1 VFDDFLKIFREIKT
15 ELMAGNVAGVLT
27 QYSDIVM
34 AILILMIL
42 TLMILPVPTFVL
54 SFLIVANLT
63 LAFAILLVSIYIAE
77 PTQLASFPSI
87 LLITTLFRLG
97 LSIAATRL
105 ILLQGDAGAVI
116 ETFGKFVVGG
126 NIVVG
131 GVVFLIITLV
141 NFLVITKGSERVSEV
156 AARFTL
162 DAMPGK
168 QMSID
173 ADLRAGA
180 FDMAEARR
188 KRMALARESQ
198 LHGSMDGAMKFVKG
212 DAIAGII
219 ITLINII
226 GGLTIG
232 VLMRDLDMSRAL
244 KIYTIL
250 TIGDGLVAQVPSLL
264 IAVSAGIVTTRVSSD
279 DPTSNVGKD
288 ISQQLLAQPKA
299 VGIAAMLLLVFGLTF
314 LFVNPPTSI
323 PFFIM
328 AFVAGGISYSTLRNG
343 IPVVGDLAIELKD
356 KDENKQKISRDP
368 QVSLTIPISVEVSK
382 DLTPLIDLNQEGKFL
397 SDLVPKMRQLL
408 YQELGV
414 IFPGVQVTGNAPLAE
429 NSYLFRLK
437 EVPVEMGKIV
447 PGHILVNDSAENIRV
462 YGLKG
467 IDIKN
472 PASGKPASWI
482 PVDQREQAKSAGLVV
497 WEPQEV
503 ILLHL
508 TGFLKRYA
516 SEFVGI
522 QETQNILTILS
533 KVLPNLVQ
541 ETVPKVISIYQLT
554 EVLQRLVQ
562 EEISVRD
569 MKSILQ
575 SLSEWGRV
583 EKDTIMLTEY
593 VRSSLKRYISFRYTG
608 GNPILFVYVLDPEI
622 EDAIRG
628 AIRRTSSGTYIA
640 LDPAITQDILAAFR
654 REIGNLPPTAQ
665 QPVIVTDQEIRRF
678 VRRIAE
684 LEFRNLAVLSYQ
696 ELAPELSIQPLAR
709 ISLQIGRGQLR

>member
-1 VFDDFLKIFREIKT
+1 LFDDILKIFKDIKS
-15 ELMAGNVAGVLT
+15 ELLAGNVSGLIT

-34 AILILMIL
+34 AILVLMIL

-54 SFLIVANLT
+54 SFLLVANLT

-77 PTQLASFPSI
+77 PTQLASFPTI

-126 NIVVG
+126 NIIVG

-188 KRMALARESQ
+188 RRMALARESQ

-232 VLMRDLDMSRAL
+232 VLMRDMEMSRAL

-250 TIGDGLVAQVPSLL
+250 TIGDGLVQQVPSLL
-264 IAVSAGIVTTRVSSD
+264 IAVSAGIVTTRVASD
-279 DPTSNVGKD
+279 DPNSNIGKD
-288 ISQQLLAQPKA
+288 ISQQIMAQPKA
-299 VGIAAMLLLVFGLTF
+299 IGIAAMLLFIFGLTF
-314 LFVNPPTSI
+314 LFVNASTSI
-323 PFFIM
+323 PFFVM
-328 AFVAGGISYSTLRNG
+328 ALAAGGIAYSTLRTG
-343 IPVVGDLAIELKD
+343 VPVVGDLAIDVKD
-356 KDENKQKISRDP
+356 KDEIKQKQLRDP

-437 EVPVEMGKIV
+437 EVPVEIGKIV
-447 PGHILVNDSAENIRV
+447 PGHILVNDGSENIRV

-472 PASGKPASWI
+472 PASGKPAAWV
-482 PVDQREQAKSAGLVV
+482 PVEQREQAKSAGLVV

-516 SEFVGI
+516 AEFVGI
-522 QETQNILTILS
+522 QETQNVLTVLS

-541 ETVPKVISIYQLT
+541 ETVPKVVSIYQLT

-562 EEISVRD
+562 EEISIRD

-575 SLSEWGRV
+575 ALSEWGRV

-709 ISLQIGRGQLR
+709 ITLQSGRGQLR

>member
-1 VFDDFLKIFREIKT
+1 
-15 ELMAGNVAGVLT
+15 
-27 QYSDIVM
+27 
-34 AILILMIL
+34 
-42 TLMILPVPTFVL
+42 
-54 SFLIVANLT
+54 
-63 LAFAILLVSIYIAE
+63 
-77 PTQLASFPSI
+77 I

-97 LSIAATRL
+97 ISIAATRQ
-105 ILLQGDAGAVI
+105 ILLNGHAGAVI
-116 ETFGKFVVGG
+116 ETFGQFVVGG

-180 FDMAEARR
+180 FDMTEARR
-188 KRMALARESQ
+188 RRSALARESQ

-232 VLMRDLDMSRAL
+232 VLMKNMEMARAV
-244 KIYTIL
+244 KVYTIL
-250 TIGDGLVAQVPSLL
+250 TIGDGLVAQVPALL
-264 IAVSAGIVTTRVSSD
+264 IAVSAGIVTTRVATD
-279 DPTSNVGKD
+279 DTTSNIGKD
-288 ISQQLLAQPKA
+288 ISQQILAQPKA
-299 VGIAAMLLLVFGLTF
+299 VAIAAIILLFFGF
-314 LFVNPPTSI
+314 AFFFANPATSV

-328 AFVAGGISYSTLRNG
+328 AFAAGGLAYSTLKSGPPLSGEAAAEKEN
-343 IPVVGDLAIELKD
+343 
-356 KDENKQKISRDP
+356 DEKNKQKLSREP
-368 QVSLTIPISVEVSK
+368 QVSLTVPIAVEVSK

-397 SDLVPKMRQLL
+397 NDLVPKMRQLL
-408 YQELGV
+408 YQEIGV
-414 IFPGVQVTGNAPLAE
+414 IFPGVQVSGNAPIAE
-429 NSYLFRLK
+429 NSYAFRLK
-437 EVPVEMGKIV
+437 EVPVEVGKIV
-447 PGHILVNDSAENIRV
+447 PGHVMVNDGADNIRV

-472 PASGKPASWI
+472 PANGKPASWI
-482 PVDQREQAKSAGLVV
+482 PVEQREQAKNAGLVV

-516 SEFVGI
+516 SEFIGI
-522 QETQNILTILS
+522 QETQNILTVLS
-533 KVLPNLVQ
+533 KVMPNLVQ
-541 ETVPKVISIYQLT
+541 ETVPKVVSIYQLT

-562 EEISVRD
+562 EEMSVRD

-654 REIGNLPPTAQ
+654 REIGNLPPSAQ

-709 ISLQIGRGQLR
+709 ITLQTGRGQLR

>member
-1 VFDDFLKIFREIKT
+1 
-15 ELMAGNVAGVLT
+15 
-27 QYSDIVM
+27 
-34 AILILMIL
+34 
-42 TLMILPVPTFVL
+42 
-54 SFLIVANLT
+54 
-63 LAFAILLVSIYIAE
+63 
-77 PTQLASFPSI
+77 
-87 LLITTLFRLG
+87 
-97 LSIAATRL
+97 
-105 ILLQGDAGAVI
+105 
-116 ETFGKFVVGG
+116 
-126 NIVVG
+126 
-131 GVVFLIITLV
+131 
-141 NFLVITKGSERVSEV
+141 
-156 AARFTL
+156 
-162 DAMPGK
+162 
-168 QMSID
+168 
-173 ADLRAGA
+173 
-180 FDMAEARR
+180 
-188 KRMALARESQ
+188 
-198 LHGSMDGAMKFVKG
+198 
-212 DAIAGII
+212 
-219 ITLINII
+219 
-226 GGLTIG
+226 
-232 VLMRDLDMSRAL
+232 
-244 KIYTIL
+244 
-250 TIGDGLVAQVPSLL
+250 
-264 IAVSAGIVTTRVSSD
+264 
-279 DPTSNVGKD
+279 
-288 ISQQLLAQPKA
+288 
-299 VGIAAMLLLVFGLTF
+299 
-314 LFVNPPTSI
+314 
-323 PFFIM
+323 M
-328 AFVAGGISYSTLRNG
+328 AFIAGGIAYSTIKNG
-343 IPVVGDLAIELKD
+343 IPVIGESAENAKE
-356 KDENKQKISRDP
+356 KDEIKQKQSRDP
-368 QVSLTIPISVEVSK
+368 QISLTVPIAVEVSK

-414 IFPGVQVTGNAPLAE
+414 IFPGVQVTGNAPVPE

-437 EVPVEMGKIV
+437 EVPVEVGKIV
-447 PGHILVNDSAENIRV
+447 PGHILVNDGSENIRV

-472 PASGKPASWI
+472 PATGKPASWV
-482 PVDQREQAKSAGLVV
+482 PMEQREQAKNAGLVV

-516 SEFVGI
+516 SEFIGI
-522 QETQNILTILS
+522 QEIQNTLS
-533 KVLPNLVQ
+533 VLSRAIPNLVQ

-562 EEISVRD
+562 EEMSIRD

-684 LEFRNLAVLSYQ
+684 LEFRTLAVLSYQ

-709 ISLQIGRGQLR
+709 ISLQNRGQLR

>member
-1 VFDDFLKIFREIKT
+1 MLGDLSKSFKEIKT
-15 ELMAGNVAGVLT
+15 ELMAGNVAGVIT

-34 AILILMIL
+34 AVLVLMIL
-42 TLMILPVPTFVL
+42 TLMILPVPTFIL
-54 SFLIVANLT
+54 SFLLVANLT
-63 LAFAILLVSIYIAE
+63 LAFAILMVSIYISE
-77 PTQLASFPSI
+77 PTQLASYPTI
-87 LLITTLFRLG
+87 LLLTTLFRLG

-131 GVVFLIITLV
+131 GVVFLIITIV

-180 FDMAEARR
+180 FDMTEARR
-188 KRMALARESQ
+188 RRNALARESQ

-232 VLMRDLDMSRAL
+232 VLMRGMEMSRAV
-244 KIYTIL
+244 KVYTIL

-264 IAVSAGIVTTRVSSD
+264 IAVSAGIVTTRVATEDS
-279 DPTSNVGKD
+279 TSNIGKD
-288 ISQQLLAQPKA
+288 ISQQILAQPKA
-299 VGIAAMLLLVFGLTF
+299 VGIAAAILAVFGVTF
-314 LFVNPPTSI
+314 FFVHPSTSI

-328 AFVAGGISYSTLRNG
+328 AFVAGGIAYSTLKTG
-343 IPVVGDLAIELKD
+343 VPLIGEAAEVAKEKD
-356 KDENKQKISRDP
+356 GEKQKQSRDP
-368 QVSLTIPISVEVSK
+368 QISLTVPIAVEVSK

-414 IFPGVQVTGNAPLAE
+414 IFPGVQVTGNAPVPE

-437 EVPVEMGKIV
+437 EVPVEVGKIV
-447 PGHILVNDSAENIRV
+447 PGHILVNDGSENIRV

-472 PASGKPASWI
+472 PATGKPAAWV
-482 PVDQREQAKSAGLVV
+482 PMEQREQAKNAGLVV

-516 SEFVGI
+516 NEFIGI
-522 QETQNILTILS
+522 QEIQNTLS
-533 KVLPNLVQ
+533 VLSRAIPNLVQ

-562 EEISVRD
+562 EEISIRD

-593 VRSSLKRYISFRYTG
+593 VRSSLKRYISFRYTA

-684 LEFRNLAVLSYQ
+684 LEFRTLAVLSYQ

-709 ISLQIGRGQLR
+709 ISLQNRGQLR

>member
-1 VFDDFLKIFREIKT
+1 MFQDLIKTLNEIKA
-15 ELMAGNVAGVLT
+15 ELMAGNVAGVMT

-34 AILILMIL
+34 AVLILMIL

-54 SFLIVANLT
+54 SFLIVCNLT
-63 LAFAILLVSIYIAE
+63 LAFAILMVSIYISE
-77 PTQLASFPSI
+77 PTQIASYPTI

-131 GVVFLIITLV
+131 GVVFLIITIV

-188 KRMALARESQ
+188 KRNALARESQ

-219 ITLINII
+219 ITLINIV

-232 VLMRDLDMSRAL
+232 VLMRGLDMSRAAKL
-244 KIYTIL
+244 YTIL

-264 IAVSAGIVTTRVSSD
+264 IAVSAGIVTTRVATED
-279 DPTSNVGKD
+279 SNSNIGKD
-288 ISQQLLAQPKA
+288 ISQQILAQPKA
-299 VGIAAMLLLVFGLTF
+299 VGIAAMLLGVFGITF
-314 LFVNPPTSI
+314 FFVNPLTAV

-328 AFVAGGISYSTLRNG
+328 ALVSGGIAYSVFKTG
-343 IPVVGDLAIELKD
+343 VPATGEAAEVAKEK
-356 KDENKQKISRDP
+356 EETKQKVGREP
-368 QVSLTIPISVEVSK
+368 QVSLTIPIAIEVSK
-382 DLTPLIDLNQEGKFL
+382 DLIPLIDLNQEGKFL

-414 IFPGVQVTGNAPLAE
+414 IFPGVQIAGNNTIAE
-429 NSYLFRLK
+429 SSYMFRLK
-437 EVPVEMGKIV
+437 EVPVEVGKIV
-447 PGHILVNDSAENIRV
+447 PGHILVNDGSENIRI
-462 YGLKG
+462 YGLTG
-467 IDIKN
+467 IDIRN
-472 PASGKPASWI
+472 PATNKPASWV
-482 PVDQREQAKSAGLVV
+482 PMEQREQAKNAGLVV

-516 SEFVGI
+516 NEFVGI
-522 QETQNILTILS
+522 QEVQNLLS
-533 KVLPNLVQ
+533 VLSRALPNLVQ

-562 EEISVRD
+562 EEMSIRD

-593 VRSSLKRYISFRYTG
+593 VRSSLKRYISFRYTA
-608 GNPILFVYVLDPEI
+608 GNPILFVYVLDPDI

-654 REIGNLPPTAQ
+654 REVGNLPPSAQ
-665 QPVIVTDQEIRRF
+665 QPVVVTDQEIRRF

-709 ISLQIGRGQLR
+709 ITLQGRGQLR

>member
-1 VFDDFLKIFREIKT
+1 MFEDMLKSFKEIKT
-15 ELMAGNVAGVLT
+15 ELMAGNVAGVIT

-34 AILILMIL
+34 AILVLMIL
-42 TLMILPVPTFVL
+42 TLMILPVPTFIL
-54 SFLIVANLT
+54 SFLLVCNLT
-63 LAFAILLVSIYIAE
+63 LAFAILMVSIYISE
-77 PTQLASFPSI
+77 PTQLASYTTI
-87 LLITTLFRLG
+87 LLLTTLFRLG

-131 GVVFLIITLV
+131 GVVFLIITIV

-180 FDMAEARR
+180 FDMTEARR
-188 KRMALARESQ
+188 RRNALARESQ

-232 VLMRDLDMSRAL
+232 VLMRGMEMSRAV
-244 KIYTIL
+244 KVYTIL

-264 IAVSAGIVTTRVSSD
+264 IAVSAGIVTTRVATEDS
-279 DPTSNVGKD
+279 TSNIGKD
-288 ISQQLLAQPKA
+288 ISQQILAQPKA
-299 VGIAAMLLLVFGLTF
+299 ISIAAAILGIFGLTF
-314 LFVNPPTSI
+314 FFVHPSTSI

-328 AFVAGGISYSTLRNG
+328 AFIAGGIAYSTLKTG
-343 IPVVGDLAIELKD
+343 VPVVGEAAEGKD
-356 KDENKQKISRDP
+356 KDENKQKGSRDP
-368 QVSLTIPISVEVSK
+368 QISLTVPISVEVSK

-414 IFPGVQVTGNAPLAE
+414 IFPGVQVTGNAPVAE

-437 EVPVEMGKIV
+437 EVPVEIGKIV
-447 PGHILVNDSAENIRV
+447 PGHILVNDGSENIRV

-472 PASGKPASWI
+472 PATGKPAAWV
-482 PVDQREQAKSAGLVV
+482 PMEQRDLAKNAGLVV

-516 SEFVGI
+516 NEFIGI
-522 QETQNILTILS
+522 QETQNTLS
-533 KVLPNLVQ
+533 VLSRAIPNLVQ

-654 REIGNLPPTAQ
+654 REI
-665 QPVIVTDQEIRRF
+665 
-678 VRRIAE
+678 
-684 LEFRNLAVLSYQ
+684 
-696 ELAPELSIQPLAR
+696 
-709 ISLQIGRGQLR
+709 

>member
-1 VFDDFLKIFREIKT
+1 MIGEIGKTFQEIKS
-15 ELMAGNVAGVLT
+15 ELFAGNISGLIT

-34 AILILMIL
+34 AILVLMIL

-54 SFLIVANLT
+54 SFLLVCNLT
-63 LAFAILLVSIYIAE
+63 LAFCILLVSIYISE
-77 PTQLASFPSI
+77 PTQLASYPTI

-188 KRMALARESQ
+188 RRAALARESQ

-232 VLMRDLDMSRAL
+232 VLMRGMDLAHAV
-244 KIYTIL
+244 KVYTIL

-264 IAVSAGIVTTRVSSD
+264 IAVSAGIVTTRVAGE
-279 DPTSNVGKD
+279 DPTSNIGKD
-288 ISQQLLAQPKA
+288 ISAQIMAQPKA
-299 VGIAAMLLLVFGLTF
+299 IAIASILLFFFAITF
-314 LFVNPPTSI
+314 LIVNPATSL

-328 AFVAGGISYSTLRNG
+328 SVLAGGIAYSIFKKGGPT
-343 IPVVGDLAIELKD
+343 VAGDMALEAASAEK
-356 KDENKQKISRDP
+356 EEKQKVSRDP
-368 QVSLTIPISVEVSK
+368 QISLTIPIAIEVSK
-382 DLTPLIDLNQEGKFL
+382 DLTPLIDLSQEGKFL
-397 SDLVPKMRQLL
+397 SDLIPKMRQLL

-414 IFPGVQVTGNAPLAE
+414 IFPGVQVSGNAPIAE

-437 EVPVEMGKIV
+437 EVPVEIGKIV
-447 PGHILVNDSAENIRV
+447 PGHVLVNDSADNIRV

-472 PASGKPASWI
+472 PANGKPAAWI
-482 PVDQREQAKSAGLVV
+482 PAEQREQARGAGLVV

-516 SEFVGI
+516 AEFVGI
-522 QETQNILTILS
+522 QEVQNILSVLS
-533 KVLPNLVQ
+533 RALPNLVQ
-541 ETVPKVISIYQLT
+541 ETVPKVVSIYQLT

-562 EEISVRD
+562 EEISIRD

-575 SLSEWGRV
+575 ALSEWGRV

-593 VRSSLKRYISFRYTG
+593 VRSSMKRYISFRYTG

-709 ISLQIGRGQLR
+709 ISLRGQLR

>member
-1 VFDDFLKIFREIKT
+1 VFDDIWKAFKDIKT
-15 ELMAGNVAGVLT
+15 ELMAGNVSGLIT
-27 QYSDIVM
+27 SYSDIVM
-34 AILILMIL
+34 AILVLMIL

-54 SFLIVANLT
+54 SFLLVCNLT

-77 PTQLASFPSI
+77 PTQLASFPTI

-105 ILLQGDAGAVI
+105 ILLKGDAGAVI

-188 KRMALARESQ
+188 RRTALARESQ

-232 VLMRDLDMSRAL
+232 VLMRDMEMARAI
-244 KIYTIL
+244 KVYTIL

-264 IAVSAGIVTTRVSSD
+264 IAVSAGIVTTRVASD
-279 DPTSNVGKD
+279 DPGSNIGKD
-288 ISQQLLAQPKA
+288 ISQQILAQPKA
-299 VGIAAMLLLVFGLTF
+299 VAIAGVLLFIFGLTF
-314 LFVNPPTSI
+314 LFVNPSTSL
-323 PFFIM
+323 PFFVM
-328 AFVAGGISYSTLRNG
+328 ALAAGGIAYSTMRSG
-343 IPVVGDLAIELKD
+343 APVVGDLAIELKD
-356 KDENKQKISRDP
+356 KDDNKQKISRDP

-437 EVPVEMGKIV
+437 EVPVEIGKIV

-472 PASGKPASWI
+472 PASGKPASW
-482 PVDQREQAKSAGLVV
+482 VAAEQREQAKSAGLVV

-516 SEFVGI
+516 AEFVGI

-575 SLSEWGRV
+575 ALSEWGRV

-654 REIGNLPPTAQ
+654 REVGNLPPTAQ

-709 ISLQIGRGQLR
+709 ISLQMGRGQLR

>member
-1 VFDDFLKIFREIKT
+1 LFDDIIKAIKDLQA
-15 ELMAGNVAGVLT
+15 ELMAGNISGVLT
-27 QYSDIVM
+27 QYSDFVM
-34 AILILMIL
+34 AALILMIL

-54 SFLIVANLT
+54 SFLIVCNLT
-63 LAFAILLVSIYIAE
+63 LAFAILMVSIYIAE
-77 PTQLASFPSI
+77 PTQLASYPTI

-97 LSIAATRL
+97 LSVAATRS
-105 ILLQGDAGAVI
+105 ILLHGDAGAVI
-116 ETFGKFVVGG
+116 ETFGQFVVGG
-126 NIVVG
+126 NIIVG

-188 KRMALARESQ
+188 RRSALARESQ

-232 VLMRDLDMSRAL
+232 VLMRGLDIGRAAKL
-244 KIYTIL
+244 YTIL

-264 IAVSAGIVTTRVSSD
+264 IAVSAGIVTTRVAGD
-279 DPTSNVGKD
+279 DPTSNIGKD

-299 VGIAAMLLLVFGLTF
+299 IGIAAALLLMFGLTF
-314 LFVNPPTSI
+314 LFVNPATSL

-328 AFVAGGISYSTLRNG
+328 GLTAGGIAYSTLRTG
-343 IPVVGDLAIELKD
+343 ALVIGDLALEKKEEDHKLKTA
-356 KDENKQKISRDP
+356 RDP
-368 QVSLTIPISVEVSK
+368 QVSLTIPVSVEVSA
-382 DLTPLIDLNQEGKFL
+382 DLTPLVDLNQEGKFL

-414 IFPGVQVTGNAPLAE
+414 IFPGVQVMGNAPIGE

-437 EVPVEMGKIV
+437 EVPVEVGKII
-447 PGHILVNDSAENIRV
+447 PGHVLVNDSTDNIRV

-472 PASGKPASWI
+472 PATGKPAAWI
-482 PVDQREQAKSAGLVV
+482 PTEQRDQARTAGLVV
-497 WEPQEV
+497 WEPNEV
-503 ILLHL
+503 IMLHL

-516 SEFVGI
+516 SEFLGI
-522 QETQNILTILS
+522 QEVQNILTILQRA
-533 KVLPNLVQ
+533 LPNLVQ

-575 SLSEWGRV
+575 ALSEWGRV

-593 VRSSLKRYISFRYTG
+593 VRSSLKRYISFRHTG
-608 GNPILFVYVLDPEI
+608 GNPILFVYVLDPDI

-709 ISLQIGRGQLR
+709 ITLANARGQLR

>member
-1 VFDDFLKIFREIKT
+1 VFDDLFKIFKEIKS
-15 ELMAGNVAGVLT
+15 ELMAGNVAGVIT

-34 AILILMIL
+34 AILVLMIL

-63 LAFAILLVSIYIAE
+63 LAFAILMVSIYISE
-77 PTQLASFPSI
+77 PTQLASYPTI
-87 LLITTLFRLG
+87 LLLTTLFRLG

-131 GVVFLIITLV
+131 GVVFLIITIV

-188 KRMALARESQ
+188 RRNALARESQ

-232 VLMRDLDMSRAL
+232 VLMRGMDMSRAV

-264 IAVSAGIVTTRVSSD
+264 IAVSAGIVTTRVTTED
-279 DPTSNVGKD
+279 SNSNIGKD
-288 ISQQLLAQPKA
+288 ISQQILAQPKA
-299 VGIAAMLLLVFGLTF
+299 IAISAAILVVFGITF
-314 LFVNPPTSI
+314 FFVHPSTSI

-328 AFVAGGISYSTLRNG
+328 AFLAGGVAYSTIRNG
-343 IPVVGDLAIELKD
+343 IPVVGESAEAAKE
-356 KDENKQKISRDP
+356 KDENKQKQSRDP
-368 QVSLTIPISVEVSK
+368 QISLTVPIAVEVSK

-414 IFPGVQVTGNAPLAE
+414 IFPGVQVTGNAPVPE

-437 EVPVEMGKIV
+437 EVPVEVGKIV
-447 PGHILVNDSAENIRV
+447 PGHILVNDGSENIRV

-472 PASGKPASWI
+472 PATGKPASWV
-482 PVDQREQAKSAGLVV
+482 PMEQREQAKNAGLVV

-516 SEFVGI
+516 NEFIGI
-522 QETQNILTILS
+522 QEIQNTLS
-533 KVLPNLVQ
+533 VLSRAIPNLVQ

-562 EEISVRD
+562 EEMSIRD

-684 LEFRNLAVLSYQ
+684 LEFRTLAVLSYQ

-709 ISLQIGRGQLR
+709 ISLQNRGQLR

>member
-1 VFDDFLKIFREIKT
+1 MFEDMLKSFKEIKT
-15 ELMAGNVAGVLT
+15 ELMAGNVAGVIT

-34 AILILMIL
+34 AILVLMIL
-42 TLMILPVPTFVL
+42 TLMILPVPTFIL
-54 SFLIVANLT
+54 SFLLVCNLT
-63 LAFAILLVSIYIAE
+63 LAFAILMVSIYISE
-77 PTQLASFPSI
+77 PTQLASYPTI
-87 LLITTLFRLG
+87 LLLTTLFRLG

-105 ILLQGDAGAVI
+105 ILLQGDAGSVI

-131 GVVFLIITLV
+131 GVVFLIITIV

-180 FDMAEARR
+180 FDMTEARR
-188 KRMALARESQ
+188 RRNALARESQ

-232 VLMRDLDMSRAL
+232 VLMRGMEMSRAV
-244 KIYTIL
+244 KVYTIL

-264 IAVSAGIVTTRVSSD
+264 IAVSAGIVTTRVATEDS
-279 DPTSNVGKD
+279 TSNIGKD
-288 ISQQLLAQPKA
+288 ISQQILAQPKA
-299 VGIAAMLLLVFGLTF
+299 IIIAAGILGIFGLTF
-314 LFVNPPTSI
+314 FFVHPSTSI

-328 AFVAGGISYSTLRNG
+328 AFITGGIAYSTLKNG
-343 IPVVGDLAIELKD
+343 VPVVGETAEAKE
-356 KDENKQKISRDP
+356 KEENKQKGSRDP
-368 QVSLTIPISVEVSK
+368 QISLTVPISVEVSK

-414 IFPGVQVTGNAPLAE
+414 IFPGVQVTGNAPVAE

-437 EVPVEMGKIV
+437 EVPVEIGKIV
-447 PGHILVNDSAENIRV
+447 PGHILVNDGSENIRV

-472 PASGKPASWI
+472 PATGKPAAWV
-482 PVDQREQAKSAGLVV
+482 PMEQRDLAKNAGLVV

-516 SEFVGI
+516 NEFIGI
-522 QETQNILTILS
+522 QETQNTLS
-533 KVLPNLVQ
+533 VLSRAIPNLVQ

-709 ISLQIGRGQLR
+709 ISLQASRGQLR

>member
-1 VFDDFLKIFREIKT
+1 MFDDLFKIFKEIKS
-15 ELMAGNVAGVLT
+15 ELMAGNVAGVIT

-34 AILILMIL
+34 AILVLMIL

-63 LAFAILLVSIYIAE
+63 LAFAILMVSIYISE
-77 PTQLASFPSI
+77 PTQLASYPTI
-87 LLITTLFRLG
+87 LLLTTLFRLG

-131 GVVFLIITLV
+131 GVVFLIITIV

-188 KRMALARESQ
+188 RRNALARESQ

-232 VLMRDLDMSRAL
+232 VLMRGMDMSRAV

-264 IAVSAGIVTTRVSSD
+264 IAVSAGIVTTRVTTED
-279 DPTSNVGKD
+279 SNSNIGKD
-288 ISQQLLAQPKA
+288 ISQQILAQPKA
-299 VGIAAMLLLVFGLTF
+299 IAISAAILVVFGITF
-314 LFVNPPTSI
+314 FFVHPSTSI

-328 AFVAGGISYSTLRNG
+328 AFLAGGVAYSTIRNG
-343 IPVVGDLAIELKD
+343 IPVVGESAEAAKE
-356 KDENKQKISRDP
+356 KDENKQKQSRDP
-368 QVSLTIPISVEVSK
+368 QISLTVPIAVEVSK

-414 IFPGVQVTGNAPLAE
+414 IFPGVQVTGNAPVPE

-437 EVPVEMGKIV
+437 EVPVEVGKIV
-447 PGHILVNDSAENIRV
+447 PGHILVNDGSENIRV

-472 PASGKPASWI
+472 PATGKPASWV
-482 PVDQREQAKSAGLVV
+482 PMEQREQAKNAGLVV

-516 SEFVGI
+516 NEFIGI
-522 QETQNILTILS
+522 QEIQNTLS
-533 KVLPNLVQ
+533 VLSRAIPNLVQ

-562 EEISVRD
+562 EEMSIRD

-684 LEFRNLAVLSYQ
+684 LEFRTLAVLSYQ

-709 ISLQIGRGQLR
+709 ISLQNRGQLR

>member
-1 VFDDFLKIFREIKT
+1 
-15 ELMAGNVAGVLT
+15 
-27 QYSDIVM
+27 
-34 AILILMIL
+34 
-42 TLMILPVPTFVL
+42 
-54 SFLIVANLT
+54 
-63 LAFAILLVSIYIAE
+63 
-77 PTQLASFPSI
+77 
-87 LLITTLFRLG
+87 
-97 LSIAATRL
+97 
-105 ILLQGDAGAVI
+105 
-116 ETFGKFVVGG
+116 
-126 NIVVG
+126 
-131 GVVFLIITLV
+131 
-141 NFLVITKGSERVSEV
+141 
-156 AARFTL
+156 
-162 DAMPGK
+162 
-168 QMSID
+168 MSID

-180 FDMAEARR
+180 FDMTEARR
-188 KRMALARESQ
+188 RRNALARESQ

-232 VLMRDLDMSRAL
+232 VLMRGMEMSRAV
-244 KIYTIL
+244 KVYTIL

-264 IAVSAGIVTTRVSSD
+264 IAVSAGIVTTRVATEDS
-279 DPTSNVGKD
+279 TSNIGKD

-299 VGIAAMLLLVFGLTF
+299 IIIAAGILGIFGLTF
-314 LFVNPPTSI
+314 FFVHPSTSI

-328 AFVAGGISYSTLRNG
+328 AFITGGIAYSTLKNG
-343 IPVVGDLAIELKD
+343 VPVVGETAEAKE
-356 KDENKQKISRDP
+356 KEENKQKGSRDP
-368 QVSLTIPISVEVSK
+368 QISLTVPISVEVSK

-414 IFPGVQVTGNAPLAE
+414 IFPGVQVTGNAPVAE

-437 EVPVEMGKIV
+437 EVPVEIGKIV
-447 PGHILVNDSAENIRV
+447 PGHILVNDGSENIRV

-472 PASGKPASWI
+472 PATGKPAAWV
-482 PVDQREQAKSAGLVV
+482 PMEQRDLAKNAGLVV

-516 SEFVGI
+516 NEFIGI
-522 QETQNILTILS
+522 QETQNTLS
-533 KVLPNLVQ
+533 VLSRAIPNLVQ

-709 ISLQIGRGQLR
+709 ISLQASRGQLR

>member
-1 VFDDFLKIFREIKT
+1 MFEDMLKSFKEIKT
-15 ELMAGNVAGVLT
+15 ELMAGNVAGVIT

-34 AILILMIL
+34 AILVLMIL
-42 TLMILPVPTFVL
+42 TLMILPVPTFIL
-54 SFLIVANLT
+54 SFLLVCNLT
-63 LAFAILLVSIYIAE
+63 LAFAILMVSIYISE
-77 PTQLASFPSI
+77 PTQLASYPTI
-87 LLITTLFRLG
+87 LLLTTLFRLG

-131 GVVFLIITLV
+131 GVVFLIITIV

-180 FDMAEARR
+180 FDMTEARR
-188 KRMALARESQ
+188 RRNALARESQ

-232 VLMRDLDMSRAL
+232 VLMRGMEMSRAV
-244 KIYTIL
+244 KVYTIL

-264 IAVSAGIVTTRVSSD
+264 IAVSAGIVTTRVATEDS
-279 DPTSNVGKD
+279 TSNIGKD
-288 ISQQLLAQPKA
+288 ISQQILAQPKA
-299 VGIAAMLLLVFGLTF
+299 ISIAAAILGIFGLTF
-314 LFVNPPTSI
+314 FFVHPSTSI

-328 AFVAGGISYSTLRNG
+328 AFIAGGIAYSTLKTG
-343 IPVVGDLAIELKD
+343 VPVVGEAAEGKD
-356 KDENKQKISRDP
+356 KDENKQKGSRDP
-368 QVSLTIPISVEVSK
+368 QISLTVPISVEVSK

-414 IFPGVQVTGNAPLAE
+414 IFPGVQVTGNAPVAE

-437 EVPVEMGKIV
+437 EVPVEIGKIV
-447 PGHILVNDSAENIRV
+447 PGHILVNDGSENIRV

-472 PASGKPASWI
+472 PATGKPAAWV
-482 PVDQREQAKSAGLVV
+482 PMEQRDLAKNAGLVV

-516 SEFVGI
+516 NEFIGI
-522 QETQNILTILS
+522 QETQNTLS
-533 KVLPNLVQ
+533 VLSRAIPNLVQ

-709 ISLQIGRGQLR
+709 ISLQASRGQLR

>member
-1 VFDDFLKIFREIKT
+1 MFEDLMKSFKEIKA
-15 ELMAGNVAGVLT
+15 ELMAGNVAGVIT

-34 AILILMIL
+34 AVLVLMIL

-63 LAFAILLVSIYIAE
+63 LAFAILMVSIYISE
-77 PTQLASFPSI
+77 PTQLASYPTI
-87 LLITTLFRLG
+87 LLLTTLFRLG

-131 GVVFLIITLV
+131 GVVFLIITIV

-180 FDMAEARR
+180 FDMTEARR
-188 KRMALARESQ
+188 RRNALARESQ

-232 VLMRDLDMSRAL
+232 VLMRGMEMSRAV
-244 KIYTIL
+244 KVYTIL

-264 IAVSAGIVTTRVSSD
+264 IAVSAGIVTTRVATEDS
-279 DPTSNVGKD
+279 TSNIGKD
-288 ISQQLLAQPKA
+288 ISQQILAQPKA
-299 VGIAAMLLLVFGLTF
+299 VGIAAAILAIFGVTF
-314 LFVNPPTSI
+314 FFVHPSTSI

-328 AFVAGGISYSTLRNG
+328 AFISGGIAYSTLKTG
-343 IPVVGDLAIELKD
+343 VPLIGEAGEAAKE
-356 KDENKQKISRDP
+356 KDENKQKQSRDP
-368 QVSLTIPISVEVSK
+368 QISLTVPIAVEVSK

-414 IFPGVQVTGNAPLAE
+414 IFPGVQVTGNAPVPE

-437 EVPVEMGKIV
+437 EVPVEVGKIV
-447 PGHILVNDSAENIRV
+447 PGHILVNDGSENIRV

-472 PASGKPASWI
+472 PATGKPASWV
-482 PVDQREQAKSAGLVV
+482 PMEQREQAKNAGLVV

-516 SEFVGI
+516 NEFIGI
-522 QETQNILTILS
+522 QEIQNTLS
-533 KVLPNLVQ
+533 VLSRAIPNLVQ

-562 EEISVRD
+562 EEISIRD

-593 VRSSLKRYISFRYTG
+593 VRSSLKRYISFRYTA

-684 LEFRNLAVLSYQ
+684 LEFRTLAVLSYQ

-709 ISLQIGRGQLR
+709 ISLQNRGQLR

>member
-1 VFDDFLKIFREIKT
+1 MFEDLLKSFKEIKT
-15 ELMAGNVAGVLT
+15 ELMAGNVAGVIT

-34 AILILMIL
+34 AILVLMIL

-54 SFLIVANLT
+54 SFLLVCNLT
-63 LAFAILLVSIYIAE
+63 LAFAILMVSIYISE
-77 PTQLASFPSI
+77 PTQLASYPTI
-87 LLITTLFRLG
+87 LLLTTLFRLG

-105 ILLQGDAGAVI
+105 ILLQGDAGAVV

-131 GVVFLIITLV
+131 GVVFLIITIV

-180 FDMAEARR
+180 FDMTEARR
-188 KRMALARESQ
+188 RRNALARESQ

-232 VLMRDLDMSRAL
+232 VLMRGMEMSRAV
-244 KIYTIL
+244 KVYTIL

-264 IAVSAGIVTTRVSSD
+264 IAVSAGIVTTRVATEDS
-279 DPTSNVGKD
+279 TSNIGKD

-299 VGIAAMLLLVFGLTF
+299 IIIAAGILGIFGLTF
-314 LFVNPPTSI
+314 FFVHPSTSI

-328 AFVAGGISYSTLRNG
+328 AFITGGIAYSTLKNG
-343 IPVVGDLAIELKD
+343 VPVVGETAEAKE
-356 KDENKQKISRDP
+356 KEENKQKGSRDP
-368 QVSLTIPISVEVSK
+368 QISLTVPISVEVSK

-414 IFPGVQVTGNAPLAE
+414 IFPGVQVTGNAPVAE

-437 EVPVEMGKIV
+437 EVPVEIGKIV
-447 PGHILVNDSAENIRV
+447 PGHILVNDGSENIRV

-472 PASGKPASWI
+472 PATGKPAAWV
-482 PVDQREQAKSAGLVV
+482 PMEQRDLAKNAGLVV

-516 SEFVGI
+516 NEFIGI
-522 QETQNILTILS
+522 QETQNTLS
-533 KVLPNLVQ
+533 VLSRAIPNLVQ

-709 ISLQIGRGQLR
+709 ISLQASRGQLR

>member
-1 VFDDFLKIFREIKT
+1 MFDDIIKSLNDIKS
-15 ELMAGNVAGVLT
+15 ELMSGNVSGVIT

-34 AILILMIL
+34 AVLVLMIL

-54 SFLIVANLT
+54 SFLIVTNLT
-63 LAFAILLVSIYIAE
+63 LAFSILMVSIYISE
-77 PTQLASFPSI
+77 PTQLASYPTI

-105 ILLQGDAGAVI
+105 ILLNGDAGAVI

-188 KRMALARESQ
+188 RRTQLARESQ

-232 VLMRDLDMSRAL
+232 VLMKGMDLGHAA

-264 IAVSAGIVTTRVSSD
+264 IAVSAGIVTTRVASD
-279 DPTSNVGKD
+279 DPNSNIGKD
-288 ISQQLLAQPKA
+288 ISQQILAQPKA
-299 VGIAAMLLLVFGLTF
+299 VGIAALLLMVFGLVF
-314 LFVNPPTSI
+314 LFVSPSTSI
-323 PFFIM
+323 PFFVM
-328 AFVAGGISYSTLRNG
+328 ALGAGGIAYSTLRNG
-343 IPVVGDLAIELKD
+343 IPMVGEMAMEAKD
-356 KDENKQKISRDP
+356 KEDNKQKLARDP

-414 IFPGVQVTGNAPLAE
+414 IFPGVQVSGNSPIAE

-437 EVPVEMGKIV
+437 EVPVEVGKIV
-447 PGHILVNDSAENIRV
+447 PGHILVNDGADNIRV

-472 PASGKPASWI
+472 PATGKPAAWV
-482 PVDQREQAKSAGLVV
+482 PMEQREQAKTAGLVV

-516 SEFVGI
+516 SEFLGI
-522 QETQNILTILS
+522 QEVQNIIGILQRA
-533 KVLPNLVQ
+533 LPNLVQ

-640 LDPAITQDILAAFR
+640 LDPAITQDILSAFR
-654 REIGNLPPTAQ
+654 REVGNLPPTAQ

-709 ISLQIGRGQLR
+709 ISLAGARGQLR

>member
-1 VFDDFLKIFREIKT
+1 MFEDLLKSFKEIKT
-15 ELMAGNVAGVLT
+15 ELMSGNVAGVIT

-34 AILILMIL
+34 AILVLMIL
-42 TLMILPVPTFVL
+42 TLMILPVPTFIL
-54 SFLIVANLT
+54 SFLLVCNLT
-63 LAFAILLVSIYIAE
+63 LAFAILMVSIYISE
-77 PTQLASFPSI
+77 PTQLASYPTI
-87 LLITTLFRLG
+87 LLLTTLFRLG

-131 GVVFLIITLV
+131 GVVFLIITIV

-180 FDMAEARR
+180 FDMTEARR
-188 KRMALARESQ
+188 RRNALARESQ

-232 VLMRDLDMSRAL
+232 VLMRGMEMSRAV
-244 KIYTIL
+244 KVYTIL

-264 IAVSAGIVTTRVSSD
+264 IAVSAGIVTTRVATEDS
-279 DPTSNVGKD
+279 TSNIGKD
-288 ISQQLLAQPKA
+288 ISQQILAQPKA
-299 VGIAAMLLLVFGLTF
+299 ISIAAAILGIFGLTF
-314 LFVNPPTSI
+314 FFVHPSTSI

-328 AFVAGGISYSTLRNG
+328 AFIAGGIAYSTLKTG
-343 IPVVGDLAIELKD
+343 VPVVGEAAEGKD
-356 KDENKQKISRDP
+356 KDENKQKGSRDP
-368 QVSLTIPISVEVSK
+368 QISLTVPISVEVSK

-414 IFPGVQVTGNAPLAE
+414 IFPGVQVTGNAPVAE

-437 EVPVEMGKIV
+437 EVPVEIGKIV
-447 PGHILVNDSAENIRV
+447 PGHILVNDGSENIRV

-472 PASGKPASWI
+472 PATGKPAAWV
-482 PVDQREQAKSAGLVV
+482 PMEQRDLAKNAGLVV

-516 SEFVGI
+516 NEFIGI
-522 QETQNILTILS
+522 QETQNTLS
-533 KVLPNLVQ
+533 VLSRAIPNLVQ

-709 ISLQIGRGQLR
+709 ISLQASRGQLR

>member
-1 VFDDFLKIFREIKT
+1 MLEELQKTFREIKS
-15 ELMAGNVAGVLT
+15 ELLAGNISGLIT

-34 AILILMIL
+34 AVLVLMIL

-54 SFLIVANLT
+54 SFLLVCNLT
-63 LAFAILLVSIYIAE
+63 LAFAILLVSIYISE
-77 PTQLASFPSI
+77 PTQLASYPTI

-97 LSIAATRL
+97 LSIAGTRL

-188 KRMALARESQ
+188 RRSALARESQ

-232 VLMRDLDMSRAL
+232 VLMRGMDMAHAV
-244 KIYTIL
+244 KVYTIL

-264 IAVSAGIVTTRVSSD
+264 IAVSAGIVTTRVAGD
-279 DPTSNVGKD
+279 DPTSNIGKD
-288 ISQQLLAQPKA
+288 ISAQIMAQPKA
-299 VGIAAMLLLVFGLTF
+299 IAIASILLVFFGLTF
-314 LFVNPPTSI
+314 LFVNPSTAI

-328 AFVAGGISYSTLRNG
+328 AAVAGGIAYSILKKG
-343 IPVVGDLAIELKD
+343 AVVSGEIALDGPEK
-356 KDENKQKISRDP
+356 EEGKQKLARDP
-368 QVSLTIPISVEVSK
+368 QISLTIPISVEVSK

-414 IFPGVQVTGNAPLAE
+414 IFPGVQVSGNAPISE

-437 EVPVEMGKIV
+437 EVPVEVGKIV
-447 PGHILVNDSAENIRV
+447 PGHVLVNDSSENIRV

-472 PASGKPASWI
+472 PANGKPAAWI
-482 PVDQREQAKSAGLVV
+482 PAEQREQARSAGLVV

-516 SEFVGI
+516 AEFVGI
-522 QETQNILTILS
+522 QEIQNILSVLS

-541 ETVPKVISIYQLT
+541 ETVPKVVSIYQLT

-562 EEISVRD
+562 EEISIRD

-575 SLSEWGRV
+575 ALSEWGRV

-709 ISLQIGRGQLR
+709 ISLQNRGQLR

>member
-1 VFDDFLKIFREIKT
+1 MFEDILKSLNEIKS
-15 ELMAGNVAGVLT
+15 ELMAGNVAGVLS
-27 QYSDIVM
+27 QYSDIAM
-34 AILILMIL
+34 AVLVLMIL

-54 SFLIVANLT
+54 SFLLVCNLT
-63 LAFAILLVSIYIAE
+63 LAFAILLVSIYISE
-77 PTQLASFPSI
+77 PLQLASYPTI

-131 GVVFLIITLV
+131 GVVFLIITIV

-188 KRMALARESQ
+188 RRNALARESQ

-232 VLMRDLDMSRAL
+232 VLMRNLELARAV

-264 IAVSAGIVTTRVSSD
+264 IAVSAGIVTTRVATD
-279 DPTSNVGKD
+279 DANSNIGKD
-288 ISQQLLAQPKA
+288 ISQQLMAQPKA
-299 VGIAAMLLLVFGLTF
+299 IAIAGILLFFFGITF
-314 LFVNPPTSI
+314 LFVNPGTSI

-328 AFVAGGISYSTLRNG
+328 ALATGGVAYSILRKG
-343 IPVVGDLAIELKD
+343 VPLTGEAALEKEKED
-356 KDENKQKISRDP
+356 NKQRLGRDP
-368 QVSLTIPISVEVSK
+368 QISLTIPISVEVGK

-414 IFPGVQVTGNAPLAE
+414 IFPGVQVTGNAPLQE
-429 NSYLFRLK
+429 NSYIFRLK
-437 EVPVEMGKIV
+437 EVPVEIGKIV
-447 PGHILVNDSAENIRV
+447 PGHVLVNDGADNIRV

-472 PASGKPASWI
+472 PASGKPAAWI
-482 PVDQREQAKSAGLVV
+482 PAEQREQAKNAGLVV

-516 SEFVGI
+516 AEFLGI
-522 QETQNILTILS
+522 QEVQNVLTVLS
-533 KVLPNLVQ
+533 KALPNLVQ

-593 VRSSLKRYISFRYTG
+593 VRSSLKRYISFRYTA

-654 REIGNLPPTAQ
+654 REIGGLPPTAQ
-665 QPVIVTDQEIRRF
+665 QPVVVTDQEIRRF

-709 ISLQIGRGQLR
+709 ISLQSAGRGQLR

>member
-1 VFDDFLKIFREIKT
+1 VLGDLSKSFKEIKT
-15 ELMAGNVAGVLT
+15 ELMAGNVAGVIT

-34 AILILMIL
+34 AVLVLMIL
-42 TLMILPVPTFVL
+42 TLMILPVPTFIL
-54 SFLIVANLT
+54 SFLLVANLT
-63 LAFAILLVSIYIAE
+63 LAFAILMVSIYISE
-77 PTQLASFPSI
+77 PTQLASYPTI
-87 LLITTLFRLG
+87 LLLTTLFRLG

-131 GVVFLIITLV
+131 GVVFLIITIV

-180 FDMAEARR
+180 FDMTEARR
-188 KRMALARESQ
+188 RRNALARESQ

-232 VLMRDLDMSRAL
+232 VLMRGMEMSRAV
-244 KIYTIL
+244 KVYTIL

-264 IAVSAGIVTTRVSSD
+264 IAVSAGIVTTRVATEDS
-279 DPTSNVGKD
+279 TSNIGKD
-288 ISQQLLAQPKA
+288 ISQQILAQPKA
-299 VGIAAMLLLVFGLTF
+299 VGIAAAILAVFGVTF
-314 LFVNPPTSI
+314 FFVHPSTSI

-328 AFVAGGISYSTLRNG
+328 AFVAGGIAYSTLKTG
-343 IPVVGDLAIELKD
+343 VPLIGEAAEVAKEKD
-356 KDENKQKISRDP
+356 GEKQKQSRDP
-368 QVSLTIPISVEVSK
+368 QISLTVPIAVEVSK

-414 IFPGVQVTGNAPLAE
+414 IFPGVQVTGNAPVPE

-437 EVPVEMGKIV
+437 EVPVEVGKIV
-447 PGHILVNDSAENIRV
+447 PGHILVNDGSENIRV

-472 PASGKPASWI
+472 PATGKPAAWV
-482 PVDQREQAKSAGLVV
+482 PMEQREQAKNAGLVV

-516 SEFVGI
+516 NEFIGI
-522 QETQNILTILS
+522 QEIQNTLS
-533 KVLPNLVQ
+533 VLSRAIPNLVQ

-562 EEISVRD
+562 EEISIRD

-593 VRSSLKRYISFRYTG
+593 VRSSLKRYISFRYTA

-684 LEFRNLAVLSYQ
+684 LEFRTLAVLSYQ

-709 ISLQIGRGQLR
+709 ISLQNRGQLR

>member
-1 VFDDFLKIFREIKT
+1 MFEDLTRVLNDIKT
-15 ELMAGNVAGVLT
+15 ELMAGNVAGVIT

-34 AILILMIL
+34 AVLVLMIL

-54 SFLIVANLT
+54 SFLLVCNLT
-63 LAFAILLVSIYIAE
+63 LAFAILMVSIYISE
-77 PTQLASFPSI
+77 PTQLASYPTI
-87 LLITTLFRLG
+87 LLLTTLFRLG

-131 GVVFLIITLV
+131 GVVFLIITIV

-188 KRMALARESQ
+188 RRNALARESQ

-232 VLMRDLDMSRAL
+232 VLMRGLDMSRAV
-244 KIYTIL
+244 KVYTIL

-264 IAVSAGIVTTRVSSD
+264 IAVSAGIVTTRVATEDS
-279 DPTSNVGKD
+279 TSNIGKD
-288 ISQQLLAQPKA
+288 ISQQILAQPKA
-299 VGIAAMLLLVFGLTF
+299 ISIAAGILGIFGLTF
-314 LFVNPPTSI
+314 LFVNAATSI
-323 PFFIM
+323 PFFVM
-328 AFVAGGISYSTLRNG
+328 AFVAGGIAYSTLKTG
-343 IPVVGDLAIELKD
+343 VPVVGEAGEAAKE
-356 KDENKQKISRDP
+356 KEEGKQKASRDP
-368 QVSLTIPISVEVSK
+368 QISLTVPISVEVSK
-382 DLTPLIDLNQEGKFL
+382 DLTPLVDLNQEGKFL

-408 YQELGV
+408 YQDLGV
-414 IFPGVQVTGNAPLAE
+414 IFPGVQVTGNAPVPE
-429 NSYLFRLK
+429 NSYMFRLK
-437 EVPVEMGKIV
+437 EVPVEVGKIV
-447 PGHILVNDSAENIRV
+447 PGHILVNDGAENIRV

-472 PASGKPASWI
+472 PATGKPAAWV
-482 PVDQREQAKSAGLVV
+482 PMEQREQAKNAGLVV

-516 SEFVGI
+516 GEFIGI
-522 QETQNILTILS
+522 QEIQNTLS
-533 KVLPNLVQ
+533 VLSRVLPNLVQ

-562 EEISVRD
+562 EEMSIRD

-709 ISLQIGRGQLR
+709 ISLQAGRGQLR

>member
-1 VFDDFLKIFREIKT
+1 VFEDMLKSFKEIKT
-15 ELMAGNVAGVLT
+15 ELMAGNVAGVIT

-34 AILILMIL
+34 AILVLMIL
-42 TLMILPVPTFVL
+42 TLMILPVPTFIL
-54 SFLIVANLT
+54 SFLLVCNLT
-63 LAFAILLVSIYIAE
+63 LAFAILMVSIYISE
-77 PTQLASFPSI
+77 PTQLASYPTI
-87 LLITTLFRLG
+87 LLLTTLFRLG

-131 GVVFLIITLV
+131 GVVFLIITIV

-180 FDMAEARR
+180 FDMTEARR
-188 KRMALARESQ
+188 RRNALARESQ

-232 VLMRDLDMSRAL
+232 VLMRGMEMSRAV
-244 KIYTIL
+244 KVYTIL

-264 IAVSAGIVTTRVSSD
+264 IAVSAGIVTTRVATEDS
-279 DPTSNVGKD
+279 TSNIGKD
-288 ISQQLLAQPKA
+288 ISQQILAQPKA
-299 VGIAAMLLLVFGLTF
+299 ISIAAAILGIFGLTF
-314 LFVNPPTSI
+314 FFVHPSTSI

-328 AFVAGGISYSTLRNG
+328 AFIAGGIAYSTLKTG
-343 IPVVGDLAIELKD
+343 VPVVGEAAEGKD
-356 KDENKQKISRDP
+356 KDENKQKGSRDP
-368 QVSLTIPISVEVSK
+368 QISLTVPISVEVSK

-414 IFPGVQVTGNAPLAE
+414 IFPGVQVTGNAPVAE

-437 EVPVEMGKIV
+437 EVPVEIGKIV
-447 PGHILVNDSAENIRV
+447 PGHILVNDGSENIRV

-472 PASGKPASWI
+472 PATGKPAAWV
-482 PVDQREQAKSAGLVV
+482 PMEQRDLAKNAGLVV

-516 SEFVGI
+516 NEFIGI
-522 QETQNILTILS
+522 QETQNTLS
-533 KVLPNLVQ
+533 VLSRAIPNLVQ

-709 ISLQIGRGQLR
+709 ISLQASRGQLR

>member
-1 VFDDFLKIFREIKT
+1 
-15 ELMAGNVAGVLT
+15 MAGNVAGVIT

-34 AILILMIL
+34 AILVLMIL

-54 SFLIVANLT
+54 SFLLVANLT
-63 LAFAILLVSIYIAE
+63 LAFAILMVSIYISE
-77 PTQLASFPSI
+77 PTQLASYPTI
-87 LLITTLFRLG
+87 LLLTTLFRLG

-131 GVVFLIITLV
+131 GVVFLIITIV

-180 FDMAEARR
+180 FDMTEARR
-188 KRMALARESQ
+188 RRNALARESQ

-232 VLMRDLDMSRAL
+232 VLMRGMEMSRAV
-244 KIYTIL
+244 KVYTIL

-264 IAVSAGIVTTRVSSD
+264 IAVSAGIVTTRVATEDS
-279 DPTSNVGKD
+279 TSNIGKD
-288 ISQQLLAQPKA
+288 ISQQILAQPKA
-299 VGIAAMLLLVFGLTF
+299 VGIAAAILAVFGITF
-314 LFVNPPTSI
+314 FFVHPSTSI

-328 AFVAGGISYSTLRNG
+328 AFLAGGIAYSTLKSG
-343 IPVVGDLAIELKD
+343 VPVIGEAGEGGKD
-356 KDENKQKISRDP
+356 KEDNKQKQSRDP
-368 QVSLTIPISVEVSK
+368 QISLTVPIAVEVSK

-414 IFPGVQVTGNAPLAE
+414 IFPGVQVTGNAPVPE

-437 EVPVEMGKIV
+437 EVPVEVGKIV
-447 PGHILVNDSAENIRV
+447 PGHILVNDGSENIRV

-472 PASGKPASWI
+472 PATGKPAAWV
-482 PVDQREQAKSAGLVV
+482 PMEQREQAKNAGLVV

-516 SEFVGI
+516 NEFIGI
-522 QETQNILTILS
+522 QEIQNTLS
-533 KVLPNLVQ
+533 VLSRAIPNLVQ

-562 EEISVRD
+562 EEMSIRD

-684 LEFRNLAVLSYQ
+684 LEFRTLAVLSYQ

-709 ISLQIGRGQLR
+709 ISLQNRGQLR

>member
-1 VFDDFLKIFREIKT
+1 
-15 ELMAGNVAGVLT
+15 MAGNVAGVIT

-34 AILILMIL
+34 AILVLMIL
-42 TLMILPVPTFVL
+42 TLMILPVPTFIL
-54 SFLIVANLT
+54 SFLLVCNLT
-63 LAFAILLVSIYIAE
+63 LAFAILMVSIYISE
-77 PTQLASFPSI
+77 PTQLASYPTI
-87 LLITTLFRLG
+87 LLLTTLFRLG

-131 GVVFLIITLV
+131 GVVFLIITIV

-180 FDMAEARR
+180 FDMTEARR
-188 KRMALARESQ
+188 RRNALARESQ

-232 VLMRDLDMSRAL
+232 VLMRGMEMSRAV
-244 KIYTIL
+244 KVYTIL

-264 IAVSAGIVTTRVSSD
+264 IAVSAGIVTTRVATEDS
-279 DPTSNVGKD
+279 TSNIGKD
-288 ISQQLLAQPKA
+288 ISQQILAQPKA
-299 VGIAAMLLLVFGLTF
+299 ISIAAAILGIFGLTF
-314 LFVNPPTSI
+314 FFVHPSTSI

-328 AFVAGGISYSTLRNG
+328 AFIAGGIAYSTLKTG
-343 IPVVGDLAIELKD
+343 VPVVGEAAEGKD
-356 KDENKQKISRDP
+356 KDENKQKGSRDP
-368 QVSLTIPISVEVSK
+368 QISLTVPISVEVSK

-414 IFPGVQVTGNAPLAE
+414 IFPGVQVTGNAPVAE

-437 EVPVEMGKIV
+437 EVPVEIGKIV
-447 PGHILVNDSAENIRV
+447 PGHILVNDGSENIRV

-472 PASGKPASWI
+472 PATGKPAAWV
-482 PVDQREQAKSAGLVV
+482 PMEQRDLAKNAGLVV

-516 SEFVGI
+516 NEFIGI
-522 QETQNILTILS
+522 QETQNTLS
-533 KVLPNLVQ
+533 VLSRAIPNLVQ

-709 ISLQIGRGQLR
+709 ISLQASRGQLR

>member
-1 VFDDFLKIFREIKT
+1 MLDDLLRSFKEIKA
-15 ELMAGNVAGVLT
+15 ELLAGNVAGVIT

-34 AILILMIL
+34 AILVLMIL
-42 TLMILPVPTFVL
+42 TLMILPVPTFFL

-63 LAFAILLVSIYIAE
+63 LAFAILMVSIYISE
-77 PTQLASFPSI
+77 PTQLASYPTI
-87 LLITTLFRLG
+87 LLLTTLFRLG

-126 NIVVG
+126 NIIVG
-131 GVVFLIITLV
+131 GVVFLIITIV

-188 KRMALARESQ
+188 RRNALARESQ

-232 VLMRDLDMSRAL
+232 VLMRGMDMSRAV

-264 IAVSAGIVTTRVSSD
+264 IAVSAGIVTTRVTTED
-279 DPTSNVGKD
+279 SNSNIGKD
-288 ISQQLLAQPKA
+288 ISQQILAQPKA
-299 VGIAAMLLLVFGLTF
+299 VAISAAILVIFGITF
-314 LFVNPPTSI
+314 FFVNPSTSI

-328 AFVAGGISYSTLRNG
+328 AFAAGGIAYSTIKNG
-343 IPVVGDLAIELKD
+343 IPVIGESAETAKE
-356 KDENKQKISRDP
+356 KDEIKQKQSRDP
-368 QVSLTIPISVEVSK
+368 QISLTVPIAVEVSK

-414 IFPGVQVTGNAPLAE
+414 IFPGVQVTGNAPVPE

-437 EVPVEMGKIV
+437 EVPIEVGKIV
-447 PGHILVNDSAENIRV
+447 PGHILVNDGSENIRV

-472 PASGKPASWI
+472 PATGKPASWV
-482 PVDQREQAKSAGLVV
+482 PMEQREQAKNAGLVV

-516 SEFVGI
+516 NEFIGI
-522 QETQNILTILS
+522 QEIQNTLS
-533 KVLPNLVQ
+533 VLSRAIPNLVQ

-562 EEISVRD
+562 EEMSIRD

-593 VRSSLKRYISFRYTG
+593 VRSSLKRYISFRYTA

-684 LEFRNLAVLSYQ
+684 LEFRTLAVLSYQ

-709 ISLQIGRGQLR
+709 ISLQNRGQLR

>member
-1 VFDDFLKIFREIKT
+1 MFEDLLKSFKEIKT
-15 ELMAGNVAGVLT
+15 ELMAGNVAGVIT

-34 AILILMIL
+34 AILVLMIL

-54 SFLIVANLT
+54 SFLLVCNLT
-63 LAFAILLVSIYIAE
+63 LAFAILMVSIYISE
-77 PTQLASFPSI
+77 PTQLASYPTI
-87 LLITTLFRLG
+87 LLLTTLFRLG

-105 ILLQGDAGAVI
+105 ILLQGDAGAVV

-131 GVVFLIITLV
+131 GVVFLIITIV

-180 FDMAEARR
+180 FDMTEARR
-188 KRMALARESQ
+188 RRNALARESQ

-232 VLMRDLDMSRAL
+232 VLMRGMEMSRAV
-244 KIYTIL
+244 KVYTIL

-264 IAVSAGIVTTRVSSD
+264 IAVSAGIVTTRVATEDS
-279 DPTSNVGKD
+279 TSNIGKD

-299 VGIAAMLLLVFGLTF
+299 IIIAAGILGIFGLTF
-314 LFVNPPTSI
+314 FFVHPSTSI

-328 AFVAGGISYSTLRNG
+328 AFITGGIAYSTLKNG
-343 IPVVGDLAIELKD
+343 IPVVGETAEAKE
-356 KDENKQKISRDP
+356 KEENKQKGSRDP
-368 QVSLTIPISVEVSK
+368 QISLTVPISVEVSK

-414 IFPGVQVTGNAPLAE
+414 IFPGVQVTGNAPVAE

-437 EVPVEMGKIV
+437 EVPVEIGKIV
-447 PGHILVNDSAENIRV
+447 PGHILVNDGSENIRV

-472 PASGKPASWI
+472 PATGKPAAWV
-482 PVDQREQAKSAGLVV
+482 PMEQRDLAKNAGLVV

-516 SEFVGI
+516 NEFIGI
-522 QETQNILTILS
+522 QETQNTLS
-533 KVLPNLVQ
+533 VLSRAIPNLVQ

-709 ISLQIGRGQLR
+709 ISLQASRGQLR

>member
-1 VFDDFLKIFREIKT
+1 MFEDLVKSLKDIRT
-15 ELMAGNVAGVLT
+15 ELMAGNVAGVIT

-34 AILILMIL
+34 AVLVLMIL

-54 SFLIVANLT
+54 SFLLVCNLT
-63 LAFAILLVSIYIAE
+63 IAFAILMVSIYISE
-77 PTQLASFPSI
+77 PTQLASYPTI
-87 LLITTLFRLG
+87 LLLTTLFRLG

-131 GVVFLIITLV
+131 GVVFLIITIV

-180 FDMAEARR
+180 FDMTEARR
-188 KRMALARESQ
+188 RRNALARESQ

-232 VLMRDLDMSRAL
+232 VLMRGLDMSRAV

-264 IAVSAGIVTTRVSSD
+264 IAVSAGIVTTRVATEDS
-279 DPTSNVGKD
+279 TSNIGKD
-288 ISQQLLAQPKA
+288 ISQQILAQPKA
-299 VGIAAMLLLVFGLTF
+299 VGIAGGILGVFGVTF
-314 LFVNPPTSI
+314 LFVSASTSI

-328 AFVAGGISYSTLRNG
+328 AFVAGGIAYSTLKTG
-343 IPVVGDLAIELKD
+343 IPVVGEAAEAAKEKED
-356 KDENKQKISRDP
+356 NKQKTSRDP
-368 QVSLTIPISVEVSK
+368 QISLTVPISVEVSK
-382 DLTPLIDLNQEGKFL
+382 DLTPLVDLNQEGKFL

-408 YQELGV
+408 YQDLGV
-414 IFPGVQVTGNAPLAE
+414 IFPGVQVTGNAPVPE
-429 NSYLFRLK
+429 NSYMFRLK
-437 EVPVEMGKIV
+437 EVPVEVGKIV
-447 PGHILVNDSAENIRV
+447 PGHILVNDGAENIRV

-472 PASGKPASWI
+472 PATGKPAAWV
-482 PVDQREQAKSAGLVV
+482 PMEQREQAKNAGLVV

-516 SEFVGI
+516 GEFIGI
-522 QETQNILTILS
+522 QEIQNTLS
-533 KVLPNLVQ
+533 VLSRVLPNLVQ

-562 EEISVRD
+562 EEMSIRD

-709 ISLQIGRGQLR
+709 ISLQAGRGQLR